1 MRSPMLRSLAILAA
15 FGPGAARADGPSAS
29 DLPALEQAWH
39 GCVRA
44 AYARQPDTRT
54 RAGAQRGALDEC
66 RTEEDV
72 YVAAMM
78 AAQSEAGRPLTAR
91 ALAWA
96 TSVAASVVDP
106 VAGWIARLRR

>member
-1 MRSPMLRSLAILAA
+1 MRAPMLRFLAVLAG
-15 FGPGAARADGPSAS
+15 FGPLAARAEAPP
-29 DLPALEQAWH
+29 DLPALERAWH
-39 GCVRA
+39 GCVRE
-44 AYARQPDTRT
+44 AYARQPKART

-72 YVAAMM
+72 YVAALM
-78 AAQSEAGRPLTAR
+78 AARSRDGRPLTAR

-96 TSVAASVVDP
+96 TSVAATVVDP